1 MVAFLWLLMGPYE
14 QWLQWT
20 TLQRSWHLAGLVAGG
35 AGVYLGVLLLAGLRP
50 RHLRG
55 ARF

>member
-1 MVAFLWLLMGPYE
+1 MGPYE